1 MAGMVLQS
9 PLASGV
15 RTACPG
21 CCAEALLSRI
31 DVFVNIDKV
40 VRTHQLILWLASG
53 VSNEGGSS
61 PLLAL
66 LPAVSWPWVL
76 AWGSLEPPR
85 RGGENAQK
93 RDKTEEKR
101 ARYGLRSVNKEGT
114 GGINWQS
121 VSASSR

>member
-40 VRTHQLILWLASG
+40 VRTHCL
-53 VSNEGGSS
+53 SNTSRKQMLERQGLPSRDTWSWSS
-61 PLLAL
+61 CRSCVRTL
-66 LPAVSWPWVL
+66 LPD
-76 AWGSLEPPR
+76 R
-85 RGGENAQK
+85 FC
-93 RDKTEEKR
+93 
-101 ARYGLRSVNKEGT
+101 
-114 GGINWQS
+114 
-121 VSASSR
+121 